1 MGGLSKVAYTVR
13 VSAYVGSI
21 LVSEPETSQQETERG
36 STSVI
41 TELGTTVR
49 DEPRPACTFEPSTYS
64 KWGGERESFGK
75 GGRKRSAERRHIFVH
90 RVLSVQQ
97 GPRQACDDSR
107 LRWPGAG

>member
-64 KWGGERESFGK
+64 KWGGER
-75 GGRKRSAERRHIFVH
+75 RSEEECGEAAHFRSPCIIG
-90 RVLSVQQ
+90 ST
-97 GPRQACDDSR
+97 GSP
-107 LRWPGAG
+107 AGL